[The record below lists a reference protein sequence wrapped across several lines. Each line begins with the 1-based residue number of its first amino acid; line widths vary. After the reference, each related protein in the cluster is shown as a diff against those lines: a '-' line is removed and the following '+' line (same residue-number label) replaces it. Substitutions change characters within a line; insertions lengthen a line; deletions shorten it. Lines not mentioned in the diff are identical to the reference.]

1 MARLRITNGPL
12 AGQTV
17 DVTDEIVIGR
27 ENADLEIDD
36 AEISR
41 RHVAVRRL
49 ERTLEVEDLGS
60 SNGTFVDG
68 KQIDAPT
75 PVGGGAEIKLGR
87 TVLTVEGVLPVDATK
102 LCAAPDAIADPQV
115 TRARDVPAEVLDATR
130 ARRVPDRTPA
140 AAAEGGGGANAAHA
154 EASASAPSASPP
166 AGGEAALE
174 LGAFAPPAHR
184 RRRGLASRSWL
195 PPLLSFGTVVLVAVA
210 LVIYFAAR

>member
-17 DVTDEIVIGR
+17 EVTDEIVIGR

-41 RHVAVRRL
+41 RHAAVRRL

-87 TVLTVEGVLPVDATK
+87 TVLTVEGVLPVDATQ
-102 LCAAPDAIADPQV
+102 LRAAPGAIADPQA
-115 TRARDVPAEVLDATR
+115 TRARDVPA
-130 ARRVPDRTPA
+130 
-140 AAAEGGGGANAAHA
+140 
-154 EASASAPSASPP
+154 SASALSATAP
-166 AGGEAALE
+166 AGGEAALDV
-174 LGAFAPPAHR
+174 GAFAPPTHR

>member
-17 DVTDEIVIGR
+17 EVTDEIVIGR

-41 RHVAVRRL
+41 RHAAVRRL

-87 TVLTVEGVLPVDATK
+87 TVLTVEGVLPVDATQ
-102 LCAAPDAIADPQV
+102 LRAAPGAIADPQA
-115 TRARDVPAEVLDATR
+115 TRARDVPADVMEATN
-130 ARRVPDRTPA
+130 ARRVSDRTLA
-140 AAAEGGGGANAAHA
+140 AAAQEGGGVNAAHA
-154 EASASAPSASPP
+154 EASASALSATAP
-166 AGGEAALE
+166 AGGEAALDV
-174 LGAFAPPAHR
+174 GAFAPPTHR